1 MCTPSVIPNL
11 FEGMCY
17 EFGSSKKENGIREG
31 VDHQSCVPMRVS
43 EKIGGVGLVWVG
55 KVVNF

>member
-1 MCTPSVIPNL
+1 MPSVIRNL

-31 VDHQSCVPMRVS
+31 VGH
-43 EKIGGVGLVWVG
+43 
-55 KVVNF
+55 